1 MTEPTGMD
9 RPAPAPSAD
18 DAIPAAPPIDKA
30 MVAAGL
36 IGLVGSGVA
45 LVMALFSAAAP
56 PPPPAFCLPPHQL
69 VQTACQ

>member
-1 MTEPTGMD
+1 MTEPT
-9 RPAPAPSAD
+9 PSAD
-18 DAIPAAPPIDKA
+18 DVTPATPPIDKT

-45 LVMALFSAAAP
+45 LVIALFSAAAP